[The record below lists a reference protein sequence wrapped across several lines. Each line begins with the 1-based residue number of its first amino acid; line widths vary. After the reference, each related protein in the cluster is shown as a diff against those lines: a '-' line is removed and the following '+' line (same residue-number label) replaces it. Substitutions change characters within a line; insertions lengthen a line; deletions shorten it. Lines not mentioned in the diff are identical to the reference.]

1 MTATMRE
8 MVATRRLKLGTFVVE
23 FDTPGMGQIIK
34 AAGGDFV
41 IVDMEHS
48 DFNFAGLKRM
58 LRYYQSADVR
68 VIVSTA
74 VGDNDVIARACD
86 MGADAIQPAKVGS
99 RTMVQGPGRR
109 F

>member
-1 MTATMRE
+1 MTPSMRE

-48 DFNFAGLKRM
+48 GFNYAGLKRM

-74 VGDNDVIARACD
+74 VGDYNVIRFRLSTAAAPQGSVSVQRLHARWR
-86 MGADAIQPAKVGS
+86 PPL
-99 RTMVQGPGRR
+99 R
-109 F
+109 